1 MRLLPVALAAL
12 VGCSTGPCFAPVGGA
27 TQGKA
32 ASKAVCHL
40 FVMTDCPIANQF
52 APEIG
57 RIIGAYPQI
66 EFRIVY
72 EDGGDVD
79 RHAREYGF
87 PSALRDEDHALAR
100 LLGATTTPE
109 AIVTVDGAVRYRGR
123 IDDRY
128 YDLGKWRFQ
137 PTTRDLRD
145 ALEDI
150 LGGRHVRVAETRAVG
165 CSIPE

>member
-12 VGCSTGPCFAPVGGA
+12 VGCSTG
-27 TQGKA
+27 A
-32 ASKAVCHL
+32 ASAPKPVCHI

-52 APEIG
+52 APEIR
-57 RIIGAYPQI
+57 RIVEAYPQV

-72 EDGGDVD
+72 EDGGDVE

-87 PSALRDEDHALAR
+87 PSALRDGDHTLAR

-109 AIVTVDGAVRYRGR
+109 AIVTVDGAVKYRGR

-145 ALEDI
+145 ALDDV
-150 LGGRHVRVAETRAVG
+150 LAGRAVRIAETKAIG
-165 CSIPE
+165 CTITE